1 MAVLW
6 FLIKC
11 ILWLLAVVFGLL
23 VFALLVPIT
32 AELCY
37 EKGQFTAAVRV
48 LLLRVRVYPWPEKE
62 KKQNG
67 LFAKWKAKREERK
80 QEKQQP
86 VKSPVQN
93 QPAES
98 PQPQTEEEKSIESE
112 SKNMDEPEKA
122 QTEQGEQTAETQAAE
137 KRQVSKEPTKKVVL
151 TAKKKTQTKTKP
163 KPEGK
168 DALLNS
174 LDKIKA
180 LVCVAGAVMRR
191 VLAALRIHHIRIVLP
206 VHIDDAA
213 QTAVAVGGV
222 HAALHSSLGV
232 LNNVFTLQ
240 FKQLTII
247 PDYHN
252 EYEGQEHFSCKITTH
267 LIIMVVIAIW
277 AFFRLKEEK
286 IIG

>member
-11 ILWLLAVVFGLL
+11 VLWLLAVVLGLL

-37 EKGQFTAAVRV
+37 EKKQFTAAVRV
-48 LLLRVRVYPWPEKE
+48 FFLRVRVYPWQKKE

-67 LFAKWKAKREERK
+67 IFVKWKVKREERK
-80 QEKQQP
+80 RAKQQS

-93 QPAES
+93 QPAE
-98 PQPQTEEEKSIESE
+98 PAQPKTEAEKPIEPASTQR
-112 SKNMDEPEKA
+112 DEKEKA
-122 QTEQGEQTAETQAAE
+122 QTEQGGQTAETQTAE
-137 KRQVSKEPTKKVVL
+137 KRQISKESTKKAFQS
-151 TAKKKTQTKTKP
+151 TKQKAQTKTKP

-168 DALLNS
+168 GVLLNN

-180 LVCVAGAVMRR
+180 LVCVAGTVMRR
-191 VLAALRIHHIRIVLP
+191 VMAALRIHHIRIVLP
-206 VHIDDAA
+206 VYKDDAA
-213 QTAVAVGGV
+213 QTAVAVGRV

-232 LNNVFTLQ
+232 LNNVFTMQ

-247 PDYHN
+247 PDYRN
-252 EYEGQEHFSCKITTH
+252 EYQGQEHFSCKITTH

>member
-86 VKSPVQN
+86 N
-93 QPAES
+93 
-98 PQPQTEEEKSIESE
+98 
-112 SKNMDEPEKA
+112 
-122 QTEQGEQTAETQAAE
+122 
-137 KRQVSKEPTKKVVL
+137 
-151 TAKKKTQTKTKP
+151 
-163 KPEGK
+163 
-168 DALLNS
+168 
-174 LDKIKA
+174 
-180 LVCVAGAVMRR
+180 
-191 VLAALRIHHIRIVLP
+191 
-206 VHIDDAA
+206 
-213 QTAVAVGGV
+213 
-222 HAALHSSLGV
+222 
-232 LNNVFTLQ
+232 
-240 FKQLTII
+240 
-247 PDYHN
+247 Y
-252 EYEGQEHFSCKITTH
+252 
-267 LIIMVVIAIW
+267 
-277 AFFRLKEEK
+277 
-286 IIG
+286 